1 MHRMAKLAA
10 AGQPQLGAIQPGLRE
25 AIAVGFEQL
34 HLAERMRVLR
44 RLLVPV
50 GPMALLVVAGGAFA
64 KYVRQARSPRMKL
77 ATEDVA
83 RLTRA
88 QILELARYAEQSKPS
103 ALAQVMHVMHR
114 ASTGLRAPRAAPQP
128 CCS

>member
-1 MHRMAKLAA
+1 MHRMAKPAP

-25 AIAVGFEQL
+25 AIAAGFEQL
-34 HLAERMRVLR
+34 RLTERIQVLR

-103 ALAQVMHVMHR
+103 ALVQVMHVMQR
-114 ASTGLRAPRAAPQP
+114 ASIRLRVPRVSPQP